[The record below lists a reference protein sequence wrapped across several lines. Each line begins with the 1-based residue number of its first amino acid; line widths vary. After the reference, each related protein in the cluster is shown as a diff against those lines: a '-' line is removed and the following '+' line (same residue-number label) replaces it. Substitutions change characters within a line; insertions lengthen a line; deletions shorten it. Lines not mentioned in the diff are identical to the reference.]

1 MRFIAI
7 AASFVAVILA
17 AIWVIKIP
25 GWDSM
30 VALTAAI
37 AATAS
42 SFFLKGSRVVPMQS
56 QKVSGSS
63 VGIQAGRD
71 VTTKDIK

>member
-7 AASFVAVILA
+7 TASIVAVMLA

-30 VALTAAI
+30 VALAAAI
-37 AATAS
+37 AALAS
-42 SFFLKGSRVVPMQS
+42 SFFLKKSRDVPTQS

-63 VGIQAGRD
+63 IGIQAGRD